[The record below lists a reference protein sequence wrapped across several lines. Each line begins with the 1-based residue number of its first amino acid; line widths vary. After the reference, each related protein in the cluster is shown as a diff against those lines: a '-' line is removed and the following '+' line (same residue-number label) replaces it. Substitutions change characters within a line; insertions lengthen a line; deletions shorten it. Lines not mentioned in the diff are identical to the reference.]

1 MTGAR
6 GIQRYPDRREWRL
19 PGRPMDSFKIGS
31 YRISTRLQR
40 LDDTSR
46 FERLLELE
54 GEPVA
59 HGYISRAVLAFN
71 SYVPPPWRSPVV
83 GYLTFS
89 SSSIDWITIAA
100 WMDLGEFDHY
110 YRLLHGEKPVY
121 FHYQR
126 QRTGTFQSGYL
137 TKVGLGTRAEPV
149 GEGLSESSYEFAL
162 VTPDLEALLKQGAT

>member
-1 MTGAR
+1 
-6 GIQRYPDRREWRL
+6 
-19 PGRPMDSFKIGS
+19 MDSFKIGS
-31 YRISTRLQR
+31 YRISTRPQR

-59 HGYISRAVLAFN
+59 HGYVSRAVLAFN
-71 SYVPPPWRSPVV
+71 TYVPPPSRNPIV
-83 GYLTFS
+83 GYLTFNPA
-89 SSSIDWITIAA
+89 SIDWITIAA
-100 WMDLGEFDHY
+100 WMHLGKFDDY
-110 YRLLHGEKPVY
+110 YRLLQGEKPVH

-126 QRTGTFQSGYL
+126 RRTGTFQSGYL

-162 VTPDLEALLKQGAT
+162 VTPDLLALLKHGTT